1 MKSVVSCIF
10 GWNGLDRAAMG
21 VLGAGQR
28 LAVDLACKHVGLI
41 VGPASDALITE
52 VTNFADGIVVVDHP
66 LLINYHSETT
76 LSALTELSKKINPQA
91 VLFGNETHCQELV
104 PRLAH
109 RLNGS
114 AAGDVL
120 SLKVKSETETVLV
133 TRSVY
138 GGKAQA
144 TIELRRSPAIIWVR
158 ARAQEPAGQQSQKA
172 EITRWP
178 LALEPN
184 TQIKLINRQTASQE
198 SARLEDARV
207 IVSGGRGLAG
217 PDPFTQLQALAE
229 VIGGQMAASR
239 AACDAGWVPAEWQ
252 VGQTGKKVSPQ
263 LYLAIAISGA
273 SQHIMGIADAKTI
286 AAINLDPDAPIFQH
300 CQFGLVDDYR
310 QVVGPLREKLIEL
323 LA

>member
-1 MKSVVSCIF
+1 
-10 GWNGLDRAAMG
+10 MG

-144 TIELRRSPAIIWVR
+144 TIELCRSPAIIWVR
-158 ARAQEPAGQQSQKA
+158 ARAQEPAVQQTQKA

-217 PDPFTQLQALAE
+217 QIHSLNCRHWPKLSE
-229 VIGGQMAASR
+229 
-239 AACDAGWVPAEWQ
+239 
-252 VGQTGKKVSPQ
+252 GKW
-263 LYLAIAISGA
+263 
-273 SQHIMGIADAKTI
+273 
-286 AAINLDPDAPIFQH
+286 
-300 CQFGLVDDYR
+300 
-310 QVVGPLREKLIEL
+310 PLRGLHAMPVGFQRNGKSAKPAKKSPRNFILQLRSPEPVNTSWGSPTQKRSRL
-323 LA
+323 